1 MASPTYAIVGEF
13 DDPETLVEAAAK
25 ARAEGYRKVEA
36 YTPFPVHG
44 LSDALE
50 VTDSN
55 VFIITFIGGVLGFLG
70 GCALQAFTSAVDYP
84 MNIGGRP
91 YYSWVSFIPPAYELT
106 ILFASIGAVVG
117 MLAMNGLPLPYH
129 PVFNVPAF
137 ARASQDK
144 FFLAIE
150 AADPKF
156 DAVST
161 QQFLSSL
168 HARQVV
174 HIDH

>member
-1 MASPTYAIVGEF
+1 
-13 DDPETLVEAAAK
+13 
-25 ARAEGYRKVEA
+25 
-36 YTPFPVHG
+36 
-44 LSDALE
+44 
-50 VTDSN
+50 
-55 VFIITFIGGVLGFLG
+55 
-70 GCALQAFTSAVDYP
+70 
-84 MNIGGRP
+84 
-91 YYSWVSFIPPAYELT
+91 
-106 ILFASIGAVVG
+106 VVG

-129 PVFNVPAF
+129 PVFNVPSF

-156 DAVST
+156 DAVGT